1 MMTDYGGTHKNA
13 NPRESMSPKPKARE
27 TWHPRVGI
35 FMCSSIEVVIFYIIS
50 KLHKKFFIKN
60 KYVVLTHSF
69 IQIHLRFKSSRIE
82 IFIVT
87 LSDLNDISNLIKNL
101 LLFY

>member
-1 MMTDYGGTHKNA
+1 MEEHIKMPTQGSPCLPSRRRGRHGTRGLA
-13 NPRESMSPKPKARE
+13 FLCVPPLR
-27 TWHPRVGI
+27 
-35 FMCSSIEVVIFYIIS
+35 SSFFIS
-50 KLHKKFFIKN
+50 YRNCIKKFFIKN

-82 IFIVT
+82 IFIVM